1 MWSPLARGKLAA
13 FAFQQAL
20 EKRNGFKWEGLSWPS
35 VQCWAYLPRPM
46 SPGRLHD
53 IKGQNHTQNLNI
65 LFYPLTWALLSSL
78 KIWGRL
84 ANLSRYFCWG
94 KLLELYISLG
104 VHWVSTWSTV
114 TFCLRPSMSGFIH
127 LPLWAVVGHEA
138 CQCNTSAKALC
149 MHYSI
154 LNVDSR
160 WPFCPRRPDRGG
172 REKKIPWPRT
182 QLHRL

>member
-1 MWSPLARGKLAA
+1 MSSPLARVKLAA
-13 FAFQQAL
+13 FVFQQAL
-20 EKRNGFKWEGLSWPS
+20 EKRNSFKWEELSWPS
-35 VQCWAYLPRPM
+35 VQCWAYLPQPM

-53 IKGQNHTQNLNI
+53 IKGQNHTQNLWPEQFSKYEDDWLN
-65 LFYPLTWALLSSL
+65 YPDISVEENCSSFMLSERHRSL
-78 KIWGRL
+78 
-84 ANLSRYFCWG
+84 S
-94 KLLELYISLG
+94 

-114 TFCLRPSMSGFIH
+114 TFCHRPSMSGFIH
-127 LPLWAVVGHEA
+127 LPLWTVVGHEA